1 MHHKIVFL
9 LVVSLLATSSFTVA
23 GSSNEQVE
31 KNVIT
36 IWRSIKKSVPQ
47 MTTAELKKKMDKG
60 ETFVL
65 LDVRSEADYQAA
77 HLPGSLHISRG
88 ELEFA
93 AAAKIP
99 DTDTPIYVYCRT
111 GVKATF
117 AAKTLLDIGYSN
129 VTRISDSFK
138 GWLEAGYPVY
148 NRHGEF
154 VLLPNGFEKKE

>member
-1 MHHKIVFL
+1 MHHKIAFL
-9 LVVSLLATSSFTVA
+9 LVVGLLSTSSFA
-23 GSSNEQVE
+23 LADSSSAQLE

-36 IWRSIKKSVPQ
+36 IWRSIKKSVPH
-47 MTTAELKKKMDKG
+47 MTTADLKKKMDKG
-60 ETFVL
+60 DSFVL
-65 LDVRSEADYQAA
+65 LDVRSEADYQIA
-77 HLPGSLHISRG
+77 HLPGALHISRG
-88 ELEFA
+88 ELEFSA
-93 AAAKIP
+93 PTKIP
-99 DTDTPIYVYCRT
+99 DADTPIFVYCRT
-111 GVKATF
+111 GIKATF